1 MVFSLWSLF
10 LTYGPSYKPVPPSTR
25 NLGDGTE
32 YSFHWSTDASNGEH
46 KDCELH
52 PGLGGL
58 TVVPGA

>member
-1 MVFSLWSLF
+1 MVLLTSRF
-10 LTYGPSYKPVPPSTR
+10 LPVQ
-25 NLGDGTE
+25 GIWEMGTE